1 MTTIENASVGFQQR
15 SGSRRAANII
25 RNFALPIL
33 IVLIF
38 IVASLTVPD
47 FAKFTTIR
55 AILLQ
60 TAITG
65 IIAVGMT
72 AVTLSGNLFSLGVT
86 ASTVA
91 SGVVYIW
98 VGQATG
104 SMYVAAV
111 VAIAFAVVIGAIQG
125 FVVGLGLNAVIVTLA
140 AGSLVYGLFA
150 ILTKGTVVQADGV
163 ALEGFATFDILG
175 IPLPVVIFVVFT
187 AIAWFLT
194 EHTLIGRRVHLLGA
208 NKNTAKNSGIS
219 SMGTTIWAFVAF
231 SLGIGVAAV
240 LQTSQMHQIQAD
252 NLPELTMDV
261 VAAVLVGG
269 TAVTGGDG
277 SPVRSAIGALFIATT
292 IQVMVLASV
301 PESIRYFVLGVVV
314 VALVVTLHLL
324 RKVGSR

>member
-1 MTTIENASVGFQQR
+1 
-15 SGSRRAANII
+15 
-25 RNFALPIL
+25 
-33 IVLIF
+33 
-38 IVASLTVPD
+38 
-47 FAKFTTIR
+47 
-55 AILLQ
+55 
-60 TAITG
+60 
-65 IIAVGMT
+65 MT

>member
-1 MTTIENASVGFQQR
+1 
-15 SGSRRAANII
+15 
-25 RNFALPIL
+25 L